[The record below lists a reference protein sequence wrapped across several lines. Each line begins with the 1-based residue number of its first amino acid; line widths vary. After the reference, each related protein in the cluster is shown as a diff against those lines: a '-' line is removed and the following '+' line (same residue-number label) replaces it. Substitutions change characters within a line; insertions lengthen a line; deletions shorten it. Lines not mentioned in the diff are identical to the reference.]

1 MKLPEQIESERIILK
16 KSVPSFELA
25 KKLYAVADKSRETL
39 REWQPW
45 VDKTNSP
52 EDEYTHYLVEWC
64 QKHWDEGTGF
74 AYLIVLKET
83 EGIIGCVDIYHI
95 SKEDKSGELG
105 YWLSNDAVGHGYMQ
119 EALKILEKEAFNA
132 GLNRIWLWNDTQ
144 NIRSVNVTKRLNYHL
159 DGVMRQDAWDEVH
172 QRFRDTNVWSKL
184 KSEWEKEREC

>member
-1 MKLPEQIESERIILK
+1 M
-16 KSVPSFELA
+16 
-25 KKLYAVADKSRETL
+25 
-39 REWQPW
+39 
-45 VDKTNSP
+45 
-52 EDEYTHYLVEWC
+52 
-64 QKHWDEGTGF
+64 
-74 AYLIVLKET
+74 
-83 EGIIGCVDIYHI
+83 
-95 SKEDKSGELG
+95 
-105 YWLSNDAVGHGYMQ
+105 SNDAVGHGYMQ

>member
-25 KKLYAVADKSRETL
+25 TKLDAVADKSRETL

-119 EALKILEKEAFNA
+119 EALKILEKEAFKA
-132 GLNRIWLWNDTQ
+132 GLNRIWL
-144 NIRSVNVTKRLNYHL
+144 
-159 DGVMRQDAWDEVH
+159 
-172 QRFRDTNVWSKL
+172 
-184 KSEWEKEREC
+184 